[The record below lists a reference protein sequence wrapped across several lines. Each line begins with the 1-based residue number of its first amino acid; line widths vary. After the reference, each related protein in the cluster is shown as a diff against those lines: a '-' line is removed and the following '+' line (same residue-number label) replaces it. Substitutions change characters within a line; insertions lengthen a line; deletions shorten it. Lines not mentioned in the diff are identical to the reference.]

1 MTVEEIRALP
11 VAEKL
16 QIMEVIWQDFRT
28 QFETC
33 YIPRPLKALLDERR
47 ARVEEGAAKLLD
59 WDAVKSTIGTS

>member
-33 YIPRPLKALLDERR
+33 DIPRPLKALLDERR